1 MLAEGVLG
9 AALLAGK
16 TVSATVARERTPEVL
31 KAERTRVGR
40 VAMERMAMEQ
50 VINAALLKADMFAV
64 CCCCCLLCLLLLL
77 SWTRDNLD
85 SCYDR
90 LLKCAIASIIIS
102 VGC

>member
-1 MLAEGVLG
+1 VLAEGVLG

-64 CCCCCLLCLLLLL
+64 LLLLFVVFVVVV
-77 SWTRDNLD
+77 NLD
-85 SCYDR
+85 Y
-90 LLKCAIASIIIS
+90 
-102 VGC
+102 G